1 MPRARRTPLNPSNPV
16 LRFILDLYLGR
27 RGYRTSLITYGIGFW
42 VFAVGMFM
50 FLTWPDSTS
59 VVAQVVRA
67 ILINGGLLI
76 LVLMTYP
83 VIYCAFKITDDTRPK
98 SQFRRILEPTIVGAL
113 APFYVMLLVASFI
126 QSFAGPMLLGIN

>member
-1 MPRARRTPLNPSNPV
+1 MRRTPINPSNRY

-27 RGYRTSLITYGIGFW
+27 RGYRTSLIAYGIAFW
-42 VFAVGMFM
+42 VFAIGMFL
-50 FLTWPDSTS
+50 FLTWPDSPS
-59 VVAQVVRA
+59 MALQVTRA
-67 ILINGGLLI
+67 VLINGGLFV

-83 VIYCAFKITDDTRPK
+83 VIYCAFQTTDDTRPK

-126 QSFAGPMLLGIN
+126 QAFAGPVLLGFN

>member
-1 MPRARRTPLNPSNPV
+1 MNPSNRV

-27 RGYRTSLITYGIGFW
+27 RGYRTSLIAYGIGFW
-42 VFAVGMFM
+42 VFAIGMIL
-50 FLTWPDSTS
+50 FLTWPDSPS
-59 VVAQVVRA
+59 IVFQVTRA
-67 ILINGGLLI
+67 IMINGGLLV

-83 VIYCAFKITDDTRPK
+83 VIYCAFKVTDESRPK

-126 QSFAGPMLLGIN
+126 QSFAGPMLLGIS